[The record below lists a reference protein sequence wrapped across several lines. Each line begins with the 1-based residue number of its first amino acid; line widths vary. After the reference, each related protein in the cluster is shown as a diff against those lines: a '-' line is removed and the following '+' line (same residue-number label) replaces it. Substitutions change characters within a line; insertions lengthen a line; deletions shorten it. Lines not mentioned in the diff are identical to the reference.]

1 MLRGRH
7 LIHRATTTAAFLAA
21 FAIASH
27 SVAAERLDGKKL
39 LQESGI
45 ERGIIVQL
53 GCGDGQLCL
62 DLAADGQYVVQAL
75 ERDQQKVSAA
85 RKRIQSQGCYGPVSV
100 RQFDGG
106 KLPFVDNLVNMV
118 IVTSDDWQVAEEEI
132 ARVLAP
138 NGVALFLNR
147 QSEIENRKW
156 VKPWPQDIDEW
167 THFLHDAT
175 GNAVSQDAQV
185 GPPRRLQWS
194 AGPMWGR
201 SHEVNN
207 SFIALVTAHGRMF
220 YVFDEG
226 LTGMEDSRLGERW
239 ILIARDAF
247 NGAVLWRRP
256 LTTWGSQAWKNRAL
270 RFFGGNMARRL
281 VADKDKLYVTFEYGG
296 GVQILDAA
304 TGKTLGEIPDTE
316 GAEEILVAGDQAFV
330 GSGLQLE
337 RNRFV
342 AKITCYD
349 IPGDTVVWQVEDKR
363 ILPQT
368 LSVGPNEVVYHNRQ
382 SVVCRNRNDGSIRW
396 EFAEKPPTGRG
407 GGKMLLLGDG
417 NVVLASRK
425 EIVAL
430 SLADGEIAWR
440 APGASG
446 NSMREYDLFYA
457 RGTIWSSGQDGTIV
471 GYDIKDGEQTKQ
483 VDVSSVQS
491 QGHHLRCY
499 RAKATENHLI
509 TQFRGVEFLSLNEEA
524 HTNQDWLRGTCTY
537 GVMPA
542 NGFLYVPP
550 HSCFCYSAAMFRGLN
565 AFAGESTD
573 GGVPQKFAV
582 GPLEKGPAYGQIAN
596 RQSAIENPKSWPSY
610 RHDARRTG
618 ASANQIPGSLQRSW
632 KITLDAKLTPPV
644 AADGR
649 VFVAAKDQHT
659 IHALDASS
667 GKQLWTFAAEARID
681 SPPSIYGGL
690 LVFGGADGFL
700 YCVRAEDGQLAWRR
714 RLAPAQ
720 RWMAVDGQLESVWRL
735 HGSVTIE
742 GDLAYCS
749 AGRSSYLDGGLFL
762 YGVDIKTGEVKHRA
776 QLNTAA
782 DTREERAG
790 KEFVASYHIE
800 GAHSDVLVAEGGF
813 VYLNQFKFSPAL
825 KLQPARYLTKDEI
838 TYRPSMNLD
847 NKEYVNED
855 IFNVNWRGEK
865 CSTYDK
871 LAAILVDEN
880 QNTGER
886 DLGLHLFTTSGF
898 LDTSF
903 FNRSYWMY
911 SKTWTGFNHVN
922 LAPKSGQILVIGPKN
937 TYALKAYTSRYTLS
951 PKLDPQ
957 TKGYLL
963 IADANDNEPTLD
975 PRAWGKDKGMGFS
988 RGAPPLW
995 HQWLPIRANAMVLAG
1010 ETLVVCGPPDVVK
1023 DGAPMAAFEGRLGTE
1038 LWTISAPDGKTI
1050 AKQKLNE
1057 SPIFDGMIVADDQLY
1072 LCTEQ
1077 GEVICMG
1084 PESVR

>member
-1 MLRGRH
+1 
-7 LIHRATTTAAFLAA
+7 
-21 FAIASH
+21 
-27 SVAAERLDGKKL
+27 
-39 LQESGI
+39 
-45 ERGIIVQL
+45 
-53 GCGDGQLCL
+53 
-62 DLAADGQYVVQAL
+62 
-75 ERDQQKVSAA
+75 
-85 RKRIQSQGCYGPVSV
+85 
-100 RQFDGG
+100 
-106 KLPFVDNLVNMV
+106 
-118 IVTSDDWQVAEEEI
+118 
-132 ARVLAP
+132 
-138 NGVALFLNR
+138 
-147 QSEIENRKW
+147 
-156 VKPWPQDIDEW
+156 
-167 THFLHDAT
+167 
-175 GNAVSQDAQV
+175 
-185 GPPRRLQWS
+185 
-194 AGPMWGR
+194 
-201 SHEVNN
+201 
-207 SFIALVTAHGRMF
+207 
-220 YVFDEG
+220 
-226 LTGMEDSRLGERW
+226 
-239 ILIARDAF
+239 
-247 NGAVLWRRP
+247 
-256 LTTWGSQAWKNRAL
+256 
-270 RFFGGNMARRL
+270 MARRL
-281 VADKDKLYVTFEYGG
+281 VADKDKLFVTFEYGG

-316 GAEEILVAGDQAFV
+316 GAEEILVSGDQAFV
-330 GSGLQLE
+330 SGGQQLE

-342 AKITCYD
+342 AKLTCYD
-349 IPGDTVVWQVEDKR
+349 IPSEKVLWQVEGKR
-363 ILPQT
+363 LLPQT
-368 LSVGPNEVVYHNRQ
+368 LSVGPSEVVYHNRQ
-382 SVVCRNRNDGSIRW
+382 SIVCRNRDDGSIRW
-396 EFAEKPPTGRG
+396 EFADKPPTGRG
-407 GGKMLLLGDG
+407 GGKMLLLADEKA
-417 NVVLASRK
+417 VLCSRK

-430 SLADGEIAWR
+430 SLADGQVAWQ
-440 APGASG
+440 APGVKG

-457 RGTIWSSGQDGTIV
+457 RGTIWCSGPEGSIV
-471 GYDIKDGEQTKQ
+471 GYSIKDGKQTKQ

-509 TQFRGVEFLSLNEEA
+509 TQFRGVEFLSLDDQT

-550 HSCFCYSAAMFRGLN
+550 HSCFCYSGAMFRGLN
-565 AFAGESTD
+565 AFAAESTD
-573 GGVPQKFAV
+573 GLPQKFAV

-596 RQSAIENPKSWPSY
+596 HQSEVKNPKSWPSY
-610 RHDARRTG
+610 RHDGRRTG
-618 ASANQIPGSLQRSW
+618 ASANQLSGALERNW
-632 KITLDAKLTPPV
+632 KISLDAKLTPPV

-649 VFVAAKDQHT
+649 VFVAAKERHT

-667 GKQLWTFAAEARID
+667 GKQLWAFAADARID
-681 SPPSIYGGL
+681 SPPSINEGR
-690 LVFGGADGFL
+690 LVFGSADGFL
-700 YCVRAEDGQLAWRR
+700 YCVRTDDGQLIWRR

-735 HGSVTIE
+735 HGSVAIE

-762 YGVDIKTGEVKHRA
+762 YAVDIKTGEVKHRA
-776 QLNTAA
+776 QLNTIA
-782 DTREERAG
+782 DTREENAG

-813 VYLNQFKFSPAL
+813 VYLNQFKFSRDL

-855 IFNVNWRGEK
+855 IFNVMWRGEK
-865 CSTYDK
+865 CSNYDK

-898 LDTSF
+898 LDTTF

-937 TYALKAYTSRYTLS
+937 TYALKAYTSRYPLS

-963 IADANDNEPTLD
+963 IADDNGNEPTLD

-988 RGAPPLW
+988 RGAPPVW
-995 HQWLPIRANAMVLAG
+995 HQWLPVRVNAMVLAG
-1010 ETLVVCGPPDVVK
+1010 ETLVVCGPPDAVK
-1023 DGAPMAAFEGRLGTE
+1023 AGDPMAAFEGRMGTE

-1050 AKQKLNE
+1050 AKQKLDE

-1084 PESVR
+1084 AN

>member
-1 MLRGRH
+1 MLTERC
-7 LIHRATTTAAFLAA
+7 LIQLGTAATVFLAA
-21 FAIASH
+21 LVTTSYTA
-27 SVAAERLDGKKL
+27 VAEHVDVGKL

-45 ERGIIVQL
+45 ERGIVVQL
-53 GCGDGQLCL
+53 GCDNGELCL
-62 DLAADGQYVVQAL
+62 ELSADGRYVVQAL
-75 ERDQQKVSAA
+75 DPDQEKVAEA
-85 RKRIQSQGCYGPVSV
+85 RKRIQSKGCYGPVSV
-100 RQFDGG
+100 RQFDGER
-106 KLPFVDNLVNMV
+106 LPYVDNLANAVVMRDMGYG
-118 IVTSDDWQVAEEEI
+118 IRDEEI
-132 ARVLAP
+132 MRVLAP
-138 NGVALFLNR
+138 GGVAVNLDSQLSTLDSFR
-147 QSEIENRKW
+147 
-156 VKPWPQDIDEW
+156 KPWPAEIDEW

-175 GNAVSQDAQV
+175 GNAVSQDALV

-201 SHEVNN
+201 SHEMNN
-207 SFIALVTAHGRMF
+207 SFIALVTARGRMF

-226 LTGMEDSRLGERW
+226 LTGMEDPRLGERW

-247 NGAVLWRRP
+247 NGALLWRRP

-270 RFFGGNMARRL
+270 RFFGGSMARRL

-330 GSGLQLE
+330 SSGQQLE

-342 AKITCYD
+342 AKVTCYD
-349 IPGDTVVWQVEDKR
+349 IPSERVLWQVEGKR
-363 ILPQT
+363 LLPQT
-368 LSVGPNEVVYHNRQ
+368 LSVGPDEIVYHSRQ
-382 SVVCRNRNDGSIRW
+382 SVVCRNRDDGSLCW
-396 EFAEKPPTGRG
+396 EFADKLPTGRG
-407 GGKMLLLGDG
+407 GGKMLLLADG
-417 NVVLASRK
+417 KAVLSSRK

-430 SLADGEIAWR
+430 SLEDGEVAWQ
-440 APGASG
+440 APGPKG
-446 NSMREYDLFYA
+446 NSMREYDLFFA
-457 RGTIWSSGQDGTIV
+457 RRTIWCSGQDGTV
-471 GYDIKDGEQTKQ
+471 LGYDIKSGEQTKL

-509 TQFRGVEFLSLNEEA
+509 TQFRGVEFLSLGEEA

-565 AFAGESTD
+565 AFAGEDTD
-573 GGVPQKFAV
+573 GQPLEFAV
-582 GPLEKGPAYGQIAN
+582 GPLEKGPAYGQIDD
-596 RQSAIENPKSWPSY
+596 RPSTVENPKSWLSY

-618 ASANQIPGSLQRSW
+618 ASANQIPAALKRSW
-632 KITLDAKLTPPV
+632 KTSLDAKLTPPV

-659 IHALDASS
+659 IHALDASD
-667 GKQLWTFAAEARID
+667 GKQLWTFAADARIN
-681 SPPSIYGGL
+681 SPPSICGGL

-700 YCVRAEDGQLAWRR
+700 YCVCADDGELVWRR

-720 RWMAVDGQLESVWRL
+720 RWMTVDGQLESVWRL

-749 AGRSSYLDGGLFL
+749 AGRSSYLDGGIFL
-762 YGVDIKTGEVKHRA
+762 YAVDIKTGEVKHQA
-776 QLNTAA
+776 QLNTIA
-782 DTREERAG
+782 DTREENAG

-813 VYLNQFKFSPAL
+813 VYLNQFKFSPDL
-825 KLQPARYLTKDEI
+825 KLQPAKYLTKDEI

-988 RGAPPLW
+988 RGAPPVW
-995 HQWLPIRANAMVLAG
+995 HQWLPVRVNAMVLAG
-1010 ETLVVCGPPDVVK
+1010 ETLVVCGPPDAVK
-1023 DGAPMAAFEGRLGTE
+1023 DGDPMASFEGRMGTE
-1038 LWTISAPDGKTI
+1038 LLTISAPDGKTI
-1050 AKQKLNE
+1050 AKQKLSE

-1084 PESVR
+1084 DGVAK

>member
-1 MLRGRH
+1 MV
-7 LIHRATTTAAFLAA
+7 AAFLAVLGA
-21 FAIASH
+21 LSH
-27 SVAAERLDGKKL
+27 PSSAEHLDSRKL

-53 GCGDGQLCL
+53 GCGDAQRCL

-75 ERDQQKVSAA
+75 DRDQDKVAAA
-85 RKRIQSQGCYGPVSV
+85 RERIQSQGCYGPVSV
-100 RQFDGG
+100 RHFDGD
-106 KLPFVDNLVNMV
+106 KLPFVGNLVNMV
-118 IVTSDDWQVAEEEI
+118 IVTSGEWQVAKEEI

-147 QSEIENRKW
+147 KSKIENRQW
-156 VKPWPQDIDEW
+156 VKPWPEDIDEW

-175 GNAVSQDAQV
+175 GNAVSKDSLV
-185 GPPRRLQWS
+185 DSPRRLQWS

-207 SFIALVTAHGRMF
+207 SFPALVTARGRMF
-220 YVFDEG
+220 HIFDKG
-226 LTGMEDSRLGERW
+226 LTGMEDPRLGERW
-239 ILIARDAF
+239 MLIARDAF
-247 NGAVLWRRP
+247 NGTLLWQRP
-256 LTTWGSQAWKNRAL
+256 LTTWGSHVWRNRAL
-270 RFFGGNMARRL
+270 RFFGGNIARRL
-281 VADKDKLYVTFEYGG
+281 VADEDELYVTFEFGG

-304 TGKTLGEIPDTE
+304 NGKTLGEIPDTE
-316 GAEEILVAGDQAFV
+316 GAEEILVSGDQAFI
-330 GSGLQLE
+330 GSGQQLE
-337 RNRFV
+337 RNKFV

-349 IPGDTVVWQVEDKR
+349 IPSGKVLWQVEDKR
-363 ILPQT
+363 FLSQT
-368 LSVGPNEVVYHNRQ
+368 LSVGPNEVVYLNRQ
-382 SVVCRNRNDGSIRW
+382 TVVCRNRDDGSVRW
-396 EFAEKPPTGRG
+396 EFADKPSTGRRS
-407 GGKMLLLGDG
+407 GKMLLLADEK
-417 NVVLASRK
+417 VVLSSRK

-430 SLADGEIAWR
+430 SIADGQVAWR
-440 APGASG
+440 APGVKG
-446 NSMREYDLFYA
+446 NSMRETDLFYA
-457 RGTIWSSGQDGTIV
+457 QGTIWCSGPEGTVV
-471 GYDIKDGEQTKQ
+471 GYDIKDGKQTKQ

-509 TQFRGVEFLSLNEEA
+509 TQFRGVEFLSLNEQA

-550 HSCFCYSAAMFRGLN
+550 HSCFCYSGAMFRGLN
-565 AFAGESTD
+565 AFGAESTEPPD
-573 GGVPQKFAV
+573 KFAI
-582 GPLEKGPAYGQIAN
+582 GPLQKGPAYNDIPHPAS
-596 RQSAIENPKSWPSY
+596 RIPDLDAWPSY

-618 ASANQIPGSLQRSW
+618 ASASQIPDSPKRRW
-632 KITLDAKLTPPV
+632 KVCLDTELTPPV
-644 AADGR
+644 AAGGR
-649 VFVAAKDQHT
+649 VFVAAKNRHA
-659 IHALDASS
+659 IYALDATT
-667 GKQLWTFAAEARID
+667 GKQLWTFAADARID
-681 SPPSIYGGL
+681 SPPSIYRGL
-690 LVFGGADGFL
+690 VVFGGADGFL
-700 YCVRAEDGQLAWRR
+700 YCLSADDGQLAWRR
-714 RLAPAQ
+714 RLAPAP
-720 RWMAVDGQLESVWRL
+720 RWMAVEGQLESIWRL
-735 HGSVTIE
+735 HGSVAIE
-742 GDLAYCS
+742 GDLAYCC

-762 YGVDIKTGEVKHRA
+762 YGVDIKTGDVKHRA
-776 QLNTAA
+776 RLNTAA
-782 DTREERAG
+782 DTREDAADN
-790 KEFVASYHIE
+790 EFVASYHIE
-800 GAHSDVLVAEGGF
+800 GAHSDILVAEGGF
-813 VYLNQFKFSPAL
+813 IFLNQFKFSPDL
-825 KLQPARYLTKDEI
+825 KLQPAKYLTKEEI
-838 TYRPSMNLD
+838 TARPSMNLD

-855 IFNVNWRGEK
+855 IFNVMWRGEK
-865 CSTYDK
+865 CSNYDK

-898 LDTSF
+898 LDTTF

-911 SKTWTGFNHVN
+911 SKTWTGFNHSN

-963 IADANDNEPTLD
+963 IADDNNNEPTLD

-988 RGAPPLW
+988 RGAPPRW
-995 HQWLPIRANAMVLAG
+995 HQWLPVRVTAMVLAG

-1023 DGAPMAAFEGRLGTE
+1023 DADPMAAFEGRLGTE

-1072 LCTEQ
+1072 LCTKR
-1077 GEVICMG
+1077 GDVICMG
-1084 PESVR
+1084 SEPAG

>member
-1 MLRGRH
+1 MMTRRH
-7 LIHRATTTAAFLAA
+7 LIHPGTTGAVLLTALA
-21 FAIASH
+21 INSH
-27 SVAAERLDGKKL
+27 PVAAEQLDGKKL
-39 LQESGI
+39 LRESGI
-45 ERGIIVQL
+45 EGGIVVQL

-62 DLAADGQYVVQAL
+62 ELSGNGRYVVQAL
-75 ERDQQKVSAA
+75 DPDQEKVAMA
-85 RKRIQSQGCYGPVSV
+85 RKRIRSQGCYGTVSV
-100 RQFDGG
+100 RQFDGER
-106 KLPFVDNLVNMV
+106 LPYADNLVNFVVMRDAGYR
-118 IVTSDDWQVAEEEI
+118 IRDEEI
-132 ARVLAP
+132 MRVLAP
-138 NGVALFLNR
+138 GGVAVTLDSQLSTRDSFR
-147 QSEIENRKW
+147 
-156 VKPWPQDIDEW
+156 KPWPKDIDEW

-175 GNAVSQDAQV
+175 GNAVSHDAKV

-201 SHEVNN
+201 SHEMNN
-207 SFIALVTAHGRMF
+207 SFIALVAARGRMF
-220 YVFDEG
+220 YIFDEG
-226 LTGMEDSRLGERW
+226 LTGMEDARLGERW

-247 NGAVLWRRP
+247 NGAILWRRP

-270 RFFGGNMARRL
+270 RLFGGNLARRL
-281 VADKDKLYVTFEYGG
+281 VADKDRLYVTFEYGG
-296 GVQILDAA
+296 GVEILDAA
-304 TGKTLGEIPDTE
+304 TGKTLGEIPETE

-330 GSGLQLE
+330 SSGLQLE

-349 IPGDTVVWQVEDKR
+349 IPSEKVLWQEEGKR
-363 ILPQT
+363 LLAQT
-368 LSVGPNEVVYHNRQ
+368 LSVGLNEVVYHNRQ
-382 SVVCRNRNDGSIRW
+382 SVVCRNRDDGSVRW
-396 EFAEKPPTGRG
+396 EFADKPPTGRG
-407 GGKMLLLGDG
+407 GGKML
-417 NVVLASRK
+417 VLADGKAVLSSRK

-430 SLADGEIAWR
+430 SLADGEVAWR
-440 APGASG
+440 APGPKG
-446 NSMREYDLFYA
+446 NSMREYDLFFA
-457 RGTIWSSGQDGTIV
+457 RGTIWCSGQDGSIV
-471 GYDIKDGEQTKQ
+471 GYDVNDGEQTKQ
-483 VDVSSVQS
+483 VDVSNVQS

-509 TQFRGVEFLSLNEEA
+509 TQFRGVEFLSLGEEA

-573 GGVPQKFAV
+573 RQPQEFAV
-582 GPLEKGPAYGQIAN
+582 GPLQKGPAYNDVPYPASRIPDLDA
-596 RQSAIENPKSWPSY
+596 WPSY

-618 ASANQIPGSLQRSW
+618 ASANQLSGSLKRNW
-632 KITLDAKLTPPV
+632 RIRLDAKLTPPV

-649 VFVAAKDQHT
+649 VFVAAKNQHT

-667 GKQLWTFAAEARID
+667 GKQLWTFATDARID
-681 SPPSIYGGL
+681 SPPSICGGL

-700 YCVRAEDGQLAWRR
+700 YCVRTDNGQLVWRR

-762 YGVDIKTGEVKHRA
+762 YAVDIKTGEVKHRV

-782 DTREERAG
+782 DTREENAG
-790 KEFVASYHIE
+790 KEFVAAYHIE

-825 KLQPARYLTKDEI
+825 KLQPAKYLAKDEI

-963 IADANDNEPTLD
+963 IADNNENEPTLD

-995 HQWLPIRANAMVLAG
+995 HQWLPVRVNAMVLAG
-1010 ETLVVCGPPDVVK
+1010 ETLVVCGPPDAVK
-1023 DGAPMAAFEGRLGTE
+1023 DGDPMAAFEGRMGTE

-1077 GEVICMG
+1077 GDVICMG
-1084 PESVR
+1084 SNPER